1 MDGGLLT
8 DLVALLDKVT
18 SIGFDRATPA
28 ELLSL
33 ESVLEDLARRIPA
46 VEHRLLAALTLQTTP
61 AELGAKSWAE
71 VLQVRMLISSPDA
84 HRRFAEADTLGPRR
98 SVTGQALPPKYPHT
112 AGAQA
117 AGAITAEHVR
127 IITAAMA
134 KMPTHIDAATR
145 ADAEAT
151 LAQIACE
158 QTPEALRKAA
168 NHLLDVL
175 DPDGPEPNDDEVE
188 QRRRDR
194 RDCVLGEQDQDGISE
209 MRLSITPEFRAYLGP
224 IFAKFAGKGMCNPD
238 HDTPCTTGTPSQ
250 DEVDTDTRTIGQRQH
265 DALMTLARGTLT
277 SGKLGDHNGLP
288 VTVVIGIGAAELDA
302 GTGTGHT
309 ADGTKIPTRDVIR
322 LASHAYLCL
331 TVFDDVTGKVLDFGR
346 TKRCATVDQRLVLT
360 YLQRGCTFPG
370 CRVPAY
376 GCQVHHAVR
385 DFAKNGQTNINEL
398 ALACGVHN
406 RLVTEGGWTTTI
418 AADGTVHWHPPAA
431 LATAGPRA
439 NLFHHPEKMLVNRPP
454 ETQATTQRKPKAEE
468 QDP

>member
-1 MDGGLLT
+1 
-8 DLVALLDKVT
+8 
-18 SIGFDRATPA
+18 
-28 ELLSL
+28 
-33 ESVLEDLARRIPA
+33 
-46 VEHRLLAALTLQTTP
+46 
-61 AELGAKSWAE
+61 
-71 VLQVRMLISSPDA
+71 MLISSTDA

-134 KMPTHIDAATR
+134 TMPTHIDAATR

-194 RDCVLGEQDQDGISE
+194 RDCVLSEQDSDGMSE
-209 MRLSITPEFRAYLGP
+209 MRLAITPEFRAYLGP
-224 IFAKFAGKGMCNPD
+224 IFATFAGKGMCNPD
-238 HDTPCTTGTPSQ
+238 NDTACTTGTPSQ
-250 DEVDTDTRTIGQRQH
+250 DHIDTDTRTTGQRQH
-265 DALMTLARGTLT
+265 DALMTLARGALT
-277 SGKLGDHNGLP
+277 SGRLGDHNGLP

-309 ADGTKIPTRDVIR
+309 ADGTKVPTRDVLR

-331 TVFDDVTGKVLDFGR
+331 TVFDNVTGRVLDFGR

-360 YLQRGCTFPG
+360 
-370 CRVPAY
+370 
-376 GCQVHHAVR
+376 
-385 DFAKNGQTNINEL
+385 
-398 ALACGVHN
+398 CGVHN

-431 LATAGPRA
+431 LDTAGPRT
-439 NLFHHPEKMLVNRPP
+439 NLFHHPDKMLAKRPL
-454 ETQATTQRKPKAEE
+454 ETYATTKRRPGAEE